1 MALLAVIDSPIAKG
15 VAGWQGGA
23 FLSLSATEQQ
33 QKKLHLPTGHVR
45 LEYSDSPPW
54 EFAVCLLDLWLGR
67 DKEVGPLNSQQLP
80 SRGEKQALTFPTDSS
95 PDLVRVVL

>member
-1 MALLAVIDSPIAKG
+1 MASLAVIDSPITKG
-15 VAGWQGGA
+15 VAGWRGGA

-54 EFAVCLLDLWLGR
+54 EFAVCLLDLWLAQGCSSSWLR
-67 DKEVGPLNSQQLP
+67 KQSQEP
-80 SRGEKQALTFPTDSS
+80 SQ
-95 PDLVRVVL
+95 